1 MGGAG
6 KHNGPGRS
14 KVSAQEILQGVCQAR
29 PRDDRAPALD
39 GGDAEPAPHL
49 EESEWSTR
57 STLLLQSAVL
67 SHGAAGG
74 LAASPDQTASADE
87 VELSGDG
94 ESSEDEEIKARQR
107 ENPHLAIVTRKEYER
122 ILDWSDDEDM
132 STAQGRF
139 NRRRKKEASYQAEHT
154 TQCMMR
160 AGEEGSVTDVSNG
173 LRHPQRLLHAAKPDL
188 PEPYRRFEVELAY
201 TGRIRPTVQGR
212 RDQPWDR
219 QRRARRAGARRAA
232 AAAPPSRRSGR
243 SAKSS
248 TSAPSVSA
256 ARP

>member
-1 MGGAG
+1 MRNLDPTGGMAAATSSADVGEASAWRTKQWAVQG
-6 KHNGPGRS
+6 KHNELRRLLIRLGLRKYCRAFAKHGLDTIALLRS
-14 KVSAQEILQGVCQAR
+14 MAAVQSLR
-29 PRDDRAPALD
+29 SN
-39 GGDAEPAPHL
+39 L
-49 EESEWSTR
+49 EELGMVDEGDIA
-57 STLLLQSAVL
+57 LLQSAVL

-74 LAASPDQTASADE
+74 LAASSDHTASADE

-173 LRHPQRLLHAAKPDL
+173 PRSILKRLLHAATPDAFL
-188 PEPYRRFEVELAY
+188 NPTDCLLY
-201 TGRIRPTVQGR
+201 TSPSP
-212 RDQPWDR
+212 RD
-219 QRRARRAGARRAA
+219 
-232 AAAPPSRRSGR
+232 
-243 SAKSS
+243 
-248 TSAPSVSA
+248 
-256 ARP
+256 